1 MGGSCDSTS
10 LDIFDS
16 TIKDLLRDG
25 AAISD
30 RKQKMIHVMID
41 GSYLLQGARTHS
53 FKAPKGYD
61 DDALVSVDIQRLMEI
76 ICKLRSVVSG
86 HVAASSQQFKKGQLQ
101 NQWKTQLNNCC
112 GNNVVSVEICEGHS
126 EQNSQQL
133 AEISLFQHAMQAVN
147 APDELVS
154 PSSPTLIFVLGR
166 DANNGDHGNDANI
179 PQVIQQAVMRDWGVE
194 MWAWEHDI
202 ADVYLAFQ
210 HEYSRNVSI
219 HFLDKY
225 RSEITKFASPV
236 KTKYPLTSGAEA
248 GYASASSMLDGH
260 NESYYDPFALFS
272 EGVSPAQSRNSGR
285 GGRKVSP
292 VSLLPTSSLSSS
304 TSSSSSSASKLRQ
317 SSLSTDSSSLLSP
330 ASAATLT
337 PPPLPRPTGINGSS
351 NGKVE
356 RSTTSNDRSAPDA
369 SGYVVEDLP
378 DPFEVFNIKKLEGS
392 ESNKGTTPR
401 SISSL
406 YSNSSPMTT
415 PNKFKTAAVSD
426 DGDYSLLPSAAST
439 PPVPQVQFDAEV
451 IIQLHFY
458 LVVCTGVIF
467 VYAQLITCPIS
478 QMRMTDPVLVT
489 KCGHTFD
496 RSCIEDWL
504 TNKKTC
510 PTCNH
515 AMQQSVN
522 DRNIFFNCQVL
533 TGVCFHG
540 RT

>member
-1 MGGSCDSTS
+1 MIIRYLQRDLHCKITVERQGFNKSVLMGGSCDSTS

-76 ICKLRSVVSG
+76 ICKLRNVVSG

-225 RSEITKFASPV
+225 RCEITKFESPV
-236 KTKYPLTSGAEA
+236 KKKYPFSNGAEVA
-248 GYASASSMLDGH
+248 YASASSMLDGH

-272 EGVSPAQSRNSGR
+272 EGVSPAQSKSTGR
-285 GGRKVSP
+285 GGRKGSP
-292 VSLLPTSSLSSS
+292 VSLLPTSSSS
-304 TSSSSSSASKLRQ
+304 SSSSSSASKFRQ
-317 SSLSTDSSSLLSP
+317 SSLSTDASSLLSP

-337 PPPLPRPTGINGSS
+337 PPPLPRPNGISGSS
-351 NGKVE
+351 SGNYTAN
-356 RSTTSNDRSAPDA
+356 RSTANNNRSAPDA
-369 SGYVVEDLP
+369 FGNVIQNLP
-378 DPFEVFNIKKLEGS
+378 DPFEVFNIKKPEGS

-406 YSNSSPMTT
+406 CSNSSPMTT
-415 PNKFKTAAVSD
+415 PYKFKTAAVSD
-426 DGDYSLLPSAAST
+426 DGDYNLLPSAAST

-451 IIQLHFY
+451 II
-458 LVVCTGVIF
+458 
-467 VYAQLITCPIS
+467 
-478 QMRMTDPVLVT
+478 
-489 KCGHTFD
+489 
-496 RSCIEDWL
+496 
-504 TNKKTC
+504 
-510 PTCNH
+510 
-515 AMQQSVN
+515 
-522 DRNIFFNCQVL
+522 
-533 TGVCFHG
+533 
-540 RT
+540 